1 MYRIPVTEKKSRR
14 RPVVNPLTP
23 GFTSAIISV
32 LLSWEPVDAPGGVGY
47 NVYRYTPDTSELR
60 YLGASSP
67 ATWHPEFLDELGPVV
82 SAAYY
87 VTAVNR
93 YGLESEP
100 SEQVMVS
107 FGTPPVYLPLIIRN
121 HP

>member
-1 MYRIPVTEKKSRR
+1 M
-14 RPVVNPLTP
+14 
-23 GFTSAIISV
+23 